1 VTFKLNLASK
11 PFTNRTLPWLVT
23 AIVLVI
29 SLVAFVL
36 IIRSTGRANAQTT
49 ALQTEIRSL
58 KKEQETLNEKAQAV
72 KSSLSPEQYSALRAA
87 HELVDRKQ
95 FSWSRLFMDLEAAL
109 PGTVRVTRISVRDIA
124 ATTDRTVAE
133 LDLSVV
139 AKSSTTITD
148 MIADM
153 DRSGVFQAELR
164 SQDLQTGRGESG
176 TEYELTVLYR
186 PRFGLATSETQATN
200 VASLGG
206 QQTTGDSR

>member
-1 VTFKLNLASK
+1 MTFKLNLASK